1 LLIEDNPGDARLIQE
16 LFKET
21 PKLDVH
27 LKIRPT
33 LSEGLEA
40 FLENKFDILLLDLM
54 LPDSFGSNTIALIN
68 EKVKDTPIIIISGTE
83 DENLALKSIKIGIQ
97 DYLVKGKINSSLLER
112 SILYTLERYRVIE
125 ELKASKKKILDML
138 HRINFYKDM
147 FIHDINNIFQS
158 IVSAVQVCSFEME
171 NSDLNLTSIDMLR
184 IIEKEIFRGSKL
196 VSNVR
201 KLSELEEND
210 LKIYPIYFYPILTKV
225 IADLKNKYSPREI
238 NIDVECDFTD
248 HFIWANYFLQD
259 IFENIIHN
267 SIRHNENVIVDIT
280 IKVRANDTND
290 KEFIQLEFI
299 DNGIGIEDSR
309 KETIFLRGSKGD
321 KFNSGLGLGLTLVTK
336 IIKSFKGEIWVE
348 DNVVGDYTKGSKFT
362 LIIPRANSKNIKG
375 DL

>member
-1 LLIEDNPGDARLIQE
+1 MLIEDNPGDARLIQE

-21 PKLDVH
+21 PQLNVH
-27 LKIRPT
+27 LKIRTT

-97 DYLVKGKINSSLLER
+97 DYLVKGKISSSLLER

-125 ELKASKKKILDML
+125 ELKASKNKILDMF

-158 IVSAVQVCSFEME
+158 IVTAVQVCSFEIE
-171 NSDLNLTSIDMLR
+171 SSDLSLTTIDMLG

-210 LKIYPIYFYPILTKV
+210 LKIYPIYFYPILTKA
-225 IADLKNKYSPREI
+225 IADLKDKYSNREI
-238 NIDVECDFTD
+238 NIEVECDFTD
-248 HFIWANYFLQD
+248 YFILANQFLQD

-267 SIRHNENVIVDIT
+267 SIRHNENLIVDIR
-280 IKVRANDTND
+280 INVRTYDTNGMD
-290 KEFIQLEFI
+290 FIQLEFI

-309 KETIFLRGSKGD
+309 KETIFLRGSKED
-321 KFNSGLGLGLTLVTK
+321 KYDSGLGLGLTLVTK
-336 IIKSFKGEIWVE
+336 IIKSYKGQIWVE
-348 DNVVGDYTKGSKFT
+348 DKVTGDYTKGSRFT
-362 LIIPRANSKNIKG
+362 LIIPRANSKNLKG

>member
-1 LLIEDNPGDARLIQE
+1 MLIEDNPGDARLIQE

>member
-1 LLIEDNPGDARLIQE
+1 MLIEDNPGDARLIQE

-21 PKLDVH
+21 PKLNVQ
-27 LKIRPT
+27 LKIRTT

-171 NSDLNLTSIDMLR
+171 NSDLNLTNIDMLR

-210 LKIYPIYFYPILTKV
+210 LKIYPIYFYPILIKV
-225 IADLKNKYSPREI
+225 IVDLKNKYSNREI
-238 NIDVECDFTD
+238 NIEVECDFTD
-248 HFIWANYFLQD
+248 YFIWANQFLQD

-267 SIRHNENVIVDIT
+267 SIRHNENLIVDIR
-280 IKVRANDTND
+280 INVRTYDTND
-290 KEFIQLEFI
+290 MDFIQLEFI

-309 KETIFLRGSKGD
+309 KDTIFLRGSIGD
-321 KFNSGLGLGLTLVTK
+321 KYDSGLGLGLTLVTK
-336 IIKSFKGEIWVE
+336 IIKSYKGEIWVE
-348 DNVVGDYTKGSKFT
+348 DKVKGDYTKGSRFT

>member
-1 LLIEDNPGDARLIQE
+1 MLIEDNPGDARLIQE

-21 PKLDVH
+21 PKLNVQ
-27 LKIRPT
+27 LKIRTT

-171 NSDLNLTSIDMLR
+171 NSDLNLTSIDMLG

-201 KLSELEEND
+201 KLSEIEEND
-210 LKIYPIYFYPILTKV
+210 LKIYPIYFYPILIKV
-225 IADLKNKYSPREI
+225 IVDLKNKYSNREI
-238 NIDVECDFTD
+238 NIEVECDFTD
-248 HFIWANYFLQD
+248 YFIWANQFLQD

-267 SIRHNENVIVDIT
+267 SIRHNENLIVEIR
-280 IKVRANDTND
+280 INVRTYNTND
-290 KEFIQLEFI
+290 MDFIQLEFI

-309 KETIFLRGSKGD
+309 KETIFLRGSIGD
-321 KFNSGLGLGLTLVTK
+321 KYDSGLGLGLTLVTK
-336 IIKSFKGEIWVE
+336 IIKSYKGQIWVE
-348 DNVVGDYTKGSKFT
+348 DKVKGDYTKGSRFT

>member
-1 LLIEDNPGDARLIQE
+1 M
-16 LFKET
+16 
-21 PKLDVH
+21 
-27 LKIRPT
+27 KIRRT

-125 ELKASKKKILDML
+125 ELKASKNKILDMF

-171 NSDLNLTSIDMLR
+171 NSDLNLTSIDMLG

-210 LKIYPIYFYPILTKV
+210 LKIYPIYFYPILIKV
-225 IADLKNKYSPREI
+225 IVDLKNKYSNREI
-238 NIDVECDFTD
+238 NIEVECDFTD
-248 HFIWANYFLQD
+248 YFIWANQFLQD

-267 SIRHNENVIVDIT
+267 SIRHNENLIVDIR
-280 IKVRANDTND
+280 INVRSYDTND
-290 KEFIQLEFI
+290 MDFIQLEFI

-309 KETIFLRGSKGD
+309 KDTIFLRGSIGD
-321 KFNSGLGLGLTLVTK
+321 KYDSGLGLGLTLVTK
-336 IIKSFKGEIWVE
+336 IIKSYKGEIWVE
-348 DNVVGDYTKGSKFT
+348 DKVTGDYTKGSRFT
-362 LIIPRANSKNIKG
+362 LILPRANSKNIKG